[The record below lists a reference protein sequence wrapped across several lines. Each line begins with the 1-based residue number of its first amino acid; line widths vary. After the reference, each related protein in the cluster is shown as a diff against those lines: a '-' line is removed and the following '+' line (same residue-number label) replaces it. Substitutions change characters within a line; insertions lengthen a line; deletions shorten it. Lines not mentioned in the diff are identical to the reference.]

1 MYYKH
6 KPSYKIQT
14 QTRDMVHYLKNKIVT
29 IQLLQITSMHF
40 IDEGTKPNNSYL
52 SLTERL
58 IDLLNS
64 HDGHFDDKQPL
75 KGDCRNNE
83 DFDNCF

>member
-6 KPSYKIQT
+6 KPTYKIQT

-40 IDEGTKPNNSYL
+40 IDEGTKPKQQL
-52 SLTERL
+52 PF
-58 IDLLNS
+58 
-64 HDGHFDDKQPL
+64 FD
-75 KGDCRNNE
+75 
-83 DFDNCF
+83 

>member
-1 MYYKH
+1 
-6 KPSYKIQT
+6 
-14 QTRDMVHYLKNKIVT
+14 LK
-29 IQLLQITSMHF
+29 
-40 IDEGTKPNNSYL
+40 
-52 SLTERL
+52 ERL

-75 KGDCRNNE
+75 KGDRRNNE